1 MHRDQKN
8 TPRTRIASGAKALLA
23 LGFGLFLAGIPFIG
37 AELYFRHL
45 EINYTALKPEVETWD
60 PFPFVYGSEY
70 GYDLCT
76 ETVVKHTKTSY
87 GKPLYSVLFST
98 DACGYR
104 ITPVDNREDRTHF
117 LAFFGCSF
125 TFGQTVNDDETL
137 EAQVARR
144 APAYMPYNYALPG
157 YGPQQMLL
165 QLMQYDLRG
174 TMPEK
179 EGIGIY
185 TFIDDHIN
193 RAIGSMRHVTSWT
206 KRFPCFEEKNGALAY
221 LGSYERAHPYRL
233 LVYRLISHDYIL
245 RHYGVNWPV
254 SPSIYDINLTVA
266 IIAESAKRFAEIFP
280 GSPFYVV
287 LYPWSSNTY
296 GGDVI
301 RLLRERQISCLDYRT
316 LFKDTPPEKVRFIDT
331 HPTPE
336 GYARVAQILV
346 SDLNLGAQ
354 CPGSW

>member
-1 MHRDQKN
+1 MQGDLKN
-8 TPRTRIASGAKALLA
+8 KPRTGISEGVKSLFA
-23 LGFGLFLAGIPFIG
+23 LGFGLFLVGILFIG
-37 AELYFRHL
+37 VELYFRHL
-45 EINYTALKPEVETWD
+45 GIKHMALKPEVDTWD
-60 PFPFVYGSEY
+60 PFPFVYESEY
-70 GYDLCT
+70 GYDLCP
-76 ETVVKHTKTSY
+76 ETMFKHTKTSY
-87 GKPLYSVLFST
+87 GKSMYSVLYST
-98 DACGYR
+98 DACGFR
-104 ITPVDNREDRTHF
+104 ITPVENREERTHF

-125 TFGQTVNDDETL
+125 TFGQAVNDDGTL

-174 TMPEK
+174 SIAEK

-185 TFIDDHIN
+185 TFIDDHIS

-206 KRFPCFEEKNGALAY
+206 KRFPCFEEKNGALTY
-221 LGSYERAHPYRL
+221 LGRYEQAHPYQLLAYRL
-233 LVYRLISHDYIL
+233 LSRDYIL
-245 RHYGVNWPV
+245 GYYNVNWPI
-254 SPSIYDINLTVA
+254 SPSIYDINLTAA

-287 LYPWSSNTY
+287 LYPWSSNGY
-296 GGDVI
+296 GGDLM
-301 RLLRERQISCLDYRT
+301 RLLQERQIHCLDYRT
-316 LFKDTPPEKVRFIDT
+316 LFKGTPPQEIRFFDT

-354 CPGSW
+354 CPGS